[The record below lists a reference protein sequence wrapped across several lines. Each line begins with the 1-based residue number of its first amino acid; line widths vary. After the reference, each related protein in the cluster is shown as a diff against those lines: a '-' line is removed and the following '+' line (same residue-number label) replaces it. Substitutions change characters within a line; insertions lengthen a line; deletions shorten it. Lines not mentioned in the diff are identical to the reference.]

1 MTGVQ
6 TCALPIY
13 IDRRLTHKQQPNEE
27 NTSTTTT
34 AAMANGNDNT
44 STAIT
49 LLSKPTTTTDNTTLP
64 FTDLEIPNHPPFSNN
79 KKKPPLYQICKK
91 KKRIQQKPKNLH
103 SICFSRSFVHSFSD
117 FSCFSSWHG

>member
-1 MTGVQ
+1 
-6 TCALPIY
+6 
-13 IDRRLTHKQQPNEE
+13 
-27 NTSTTTT
+27 
-34 AAMANGNDNT
+34 MANGNDNT

-91 KKRIQQKPKNLH
+91 KKTH
-103 SICFSRSFVHSFSD
+103 STEAKEPSFHLFFSFICSLFFRFFLFLIVAWVIFENGVSI
-117 FSCFSSWHG
+117 